1 MRRRE
6 SGSALI
12 ITVLVMLLLGAI
24 GISALDTVMRD
35 QQVAGFQNRSSTAF
49 YAAEAGVAV
58 AKDLVRRN
66 VLSGNERLNFADSS
80 TAVTIG
86 DTSLY
91 PDGQPVY
98 YGSPDP
104 DKPGEDAIESLDQSL
119 KIAGAAGSDM
129 RQGMGPSW
137 NNFALWKIRVAG
149 QTPEGSVARI
159 EVVTLNQ
166 VPGGY

>member
-35 QQVAGFQNRSSTAF
+35 QQVAGYQNRASTAF
-49 YAAEAGVAV
+49 YAAEAGVAQ

-66 VLSGNERLNFADSS
+66 VLSGVEKLSFADYA
-80 TAVTIG
+80 TAVSIG
-86 DTSLY
+86 DSSLY
-91 PDGQPVY
+91 PEGQPIY
-98 YGSPDP
+98 YGSPE
-104 DKPGEDAIESLDQSL
+104 PGEDPVQSLDESL

-129 RQGMGPSW
+129 RQGMGPRW

-149 QTPEGSVARI
+149 QTPDGAVSRI

>member
-24 GISALDTVMRD
+24 GLSALDTVMRD
-35 QQVAGFQNRSSTAF
+35 QQVAGYQNRSSTAF
-49 YAAEAGVAV
+49 YAAEAGVAA

-66 VLSGNERLNFADSS
+66 VLSGTERLPFADSS
-80 TAVTIG
+80 TPVAIG
-86 DTSLY
+86 DTY
-91 PDGQPVY
+91 MFPNGQPEY
-98 YGSPDP
+98 YGSPE
-104 DKPGEDAIESLDQSL
+104 PGEDPVQSLDESL

-149 QTPEGSVARI
+149 ETPDGAVAKI

>member
-12 ITVLVMLLLGAI
+12 ITVLVMLLLGGI

-35 QQVAGFQNRSSTAF
+35 QQVAGYQNRSSTAF
-49 YAAEAGVAV
+49 YAAEAGVAA
-58 AKDLVRRN
+58 AKDIVRRN
-66 VLSGNERLNFADSS
+66 VLSGTERLSFADSATPVLLS
-80 TAVTIG
+80 
-86 DTSLY
+86 DTSTY
-91 PDGQPVY
+91 PYGQPLY
-98 YGSPDP
+98 YGSP
-104 DKPGEDAIESLDQSL
+104 KPGEDAVQSLDHSL

-137 NNFALWKIRVAG
+137 NNFALWQIRVAG
-149 QTPEGSVARI
+149 QTADGAVAKI
-159 EVVTLNQ
+159 EAVTLNQ

>member
-35 QQVAGFQNRSSTAF
+35 QQVAGYQNRSSTAF
-49 YAAEAGVAV
+49 YAAEAGVAQ

-66 VLSGNERLNFADSS
+66 VLSGTEKLTFADYA
-80 TAVTIG
+80 TPVAIG

-91 PDGQPVY
+91 PEGQPVY
-98 YGSPDP
+98 YGSP
-104 DKPGEDAIESLDQSL
+104 KSGEDPVESMDESLEV
-119 KIAGAAGSDM
+119 AGAAGSDM
-129 RQGMGPSW
+129 RQGMGPRW

-149 QTPEGSVARI
+149 QTPDGAVSKI

-166 VPGGY
+166 IPGGY

>member
-35 QQVAGFQNRSSTAF
+35 QQVAGFQNRSSMAF
-49 YAAEAGVAV
+49 YAAEAGVAQ

-66 VLSGNERLNFADSS
+66 VLSGNEQLSFADYA
-80 TAVTIG
+80 TAVPIG

-91 PDGQPVY
+91 PLGQPIY
-98 YGSPDP
+98 YGSPE
-104 DKPGEDAIESLDQSL
+104 PGEDPVQSLDQSL
-119 KIAGAAGSDM
+119 KVAGAGGSDM
-129 RQGMGPSW
+129 RMGMGPRW
-137 NNFALWKIRVAG
+137 NNFALWKLRVAG
-149 QTPEGSVARI
+149 QTPDGAVSRI
-159 EVVTLNQ
+159 EAVTLNQ
-166 VPGGY
+166 IPGGY

>member
-35 QQVAGFQNRSSTAF
+35 QQVAGYQNRSSTAF
-49 YAAEAGVAV
+49 YAAEAGISA

-66 VLSGNERLNFADSS
+66 VLSGTERLDFADS
-80 TAVTIG
+80 AAPIPIG

-91 PDGQPVY
+91 PEGQPEY
-98 YGSPDP
+98 YGSPEP
-104 DKPGEDAIESLDQSL
+104 GSGEDAVESLDESL

-129 RQGMGPSW
+129 RVGMGPSW

-149 QTPEGSVARI
+149 ETPEGSVARI

>member
-35 QQVAGFQNRSSTAF
+35 QQVAGYQNRASTAF

-66 VLSGNERLNFADSS
+66 VLSGNENLSFVDETSP
-80 TAVTIG
+80 TLIG
-86 DTSLY
+86 DYSLY
-91 PDGQPVY
+91 PHGQPQY
-98 YGSPDP
+98 YGSPA
-104 DKPGEDAIESLDQSL
+104 PGSGEAPVQSLDKSL
-119 KIAGAAGSDM
+119 KVAGAGGSDM
-129 RQGMGPSW
+129 RQGMGPRW

-149 QTPEGSVARI
+149 QTPDGAVARI

-166 VPGGY
+166 IPGGY